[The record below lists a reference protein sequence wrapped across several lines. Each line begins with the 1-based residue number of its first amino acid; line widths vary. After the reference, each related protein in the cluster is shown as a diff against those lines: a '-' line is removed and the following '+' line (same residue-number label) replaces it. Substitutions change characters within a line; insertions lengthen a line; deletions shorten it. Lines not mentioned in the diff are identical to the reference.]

1 MRRANQ
7 IGLRFL
13 HLAMNWLTHTFV
25 STNHDQPLIDGSAWP
40 IGIQEINDDLTS
52 VANSIRST
60 GPIGHRPSAAGSTVP
75 HDYQRPDL
83 RIAIVGLC
91 AYPPD
96 HPLPK
101 YAASNQGVYAERHGY
116 TLLMERELVEPK
128 RPPAWGKVKLME
140 RAVRSGKYDWVV
152 WADCDTYFMNM
163 SVTLESVIF
172 TYAAQ
177 FPEQVT
183 GADSAGNDGRQGE
196 ALELSPEVHMV
207 VSEDSAMLNTGIFF
221 VRSSDWVLGLLERVW
236 GGENSPWINHP
247 WWENAAF
254 AWEFLKD
261 NPKRFMNE
269 DQAEWAK
276 TGEDDL
282 LGVYP
287 SQVRVA
293 PQRHFNSYHPIT
305 SRFLHDTWEE
315 GKFVIAFNGVLSAS
329 SPAVVQ
335 VLYGTYYQTACSLNG
350 VQDQCLPVKG
360 LMPWDQ
366 A

>member
-1 MRRANQ
+1 
-7 IGLRFL
+7 
-13 HLAMNWLTHTFV
+13 
-25 STNHDQPLIDGSAWP
+25 
-40 IGIQEINDDLTS
+40 
-52 VANSIRST
+52 
-60 GPIGHRPSAAGSTVP
+60 
-75 HDYQRPDL
+75 
-83 RIAIVGLC
+83 
-91 AYPPD
+91 
-96 HPLPK
+96 
-101 YAASNQGVYAERHGY
+101 
-116 TLLMERELVEPK
+116 
-128 RPPAWGKVKLME
+128 
-140 RAVRSGKYDWVV
+140 
-152 WADCDTYFMNM
+152 MNM

-177 FPEQVT
+177 YPEQGGVGRAVAADAPAAAE
-183 GADSAGNDGRQGE
+183 GAGGA

-207 VSEDSAMLNTGIFF
+207 VSEYSAMLNTGIFF

-261 NPKRFMNE
+261 NPRQFMEE
-269 DQAEWAK
+269 DQNEWVK

-282 LGVYP
+282 YGVYP

-293 PQRHFNSYHPIT
+293 PQQHFNSYHPIT

-335 VLYGTYYQTACSLNG
+335 VLYGTYYQTSCNLNA
-350 VQDQCLPVKG
+350 VEDKCLRVKG
-360 LMPWDQ
+360 LMPWDK